1 MFTEWTFD
9 TGETSMIDWK
19 SIKELHATKSLEK
32 IIGSWYGL
40 DILFA
45 DAQGRVQF
53 IQNADYSFKSPFFK
67 LQMSQSFGHDWLEAD
82 VEKVFEFFNS
92 SDEISHEFNAFFPG
106 THGFARKV
114 VVDGENCGAI
124 IAYPYFKETST
135 SDELAKVVSKMVEC
149 GINLEEAK
157 LAVSKVKKFSGQYYN
172 EMKELVGLVAEEVS
186 SFHSEISKREARIMD
201 LNSELGN
208 KYRYHNL
215 IGKSKKMQQVYHLL
229 SKVANSESTI
239 MIQGENGTGKEMVAK
254 AIHYNSPRKDAVFVA
269 VNCSAFNDNLLDSE
283 LFGHVKGSFT
293 GAIKDKKG
301 VFEVANGGTLFLDEI
316 GDTSPSMQVKLLR
329 ILQEGTYMPVGATTP
344 KKVSVRVIAATN
356 RNLKEMIAKGEFRE
370 DLYYRINVINVAL
383 PALRERQEDIP
394 VLMDFFLQKRCEE
407 SGLPLKTFSKKCLEK
422 MLDHKWPGNVRELQ
436 NEVERLVVLAGDD
449 KNITPDMLSA
459 RILESGETHTHQHS
473 HSGGSFLKGV
483 NTNGSL
489 KEALEELEILMIRE
503 GLKRCAFN
511 KSKLA
516 KELGISRAGLIMKV
530 DKYGLDKRAL
540 KRAAG
545 E

>member
-1 MFTEWTFD
+1 
-9 TGETSMIDWK
+9 MIDWK
-19 SIKELHATKSLEK
+19 AIKELHASKSLEK
-32 IIGSWYGL
+32 IIGNWYGL
-40 DILFA
+40 DVLYV
-45 DAQGRVQF
+45 DHQGRVQF
-53 IQNADYSFKSPFFK
+53 VQDADYPFKSPFFK
-67 LQMSQSFGHDWLEAD
+67 LQMSHSFGRDWLEAD
-82 VEKVFEFFNS
+82 VEKVFEAFNTS
-92 SDEISHEFNAFFPG
+92 SETSIEFSAFFPG
-106 THGFARKV
+106 TFGFAQKV
-114 VVDGENCGAI
+114 MVDGEFSGAVF
-124 IAYPYFKETST
+124 AYPYFKETST
-135 SDELAKVVSKMVEC
+135 SEDVEKVVQKMVEC
-149 GINLEEAK
+149 GISEGDAK
-157 LAVSKVKKFSGQYYN
+157 SSVDKVKKFSGRYYS
-172 EMKELVGLVAEEVS
+172 EMKDLISIAADEVGT
-186 SFHSEISKREARIMD
+186 FHSEISKREARIMD

-208 KYRYHNL
+208 KYRYHNI
-215 IGKSKKMQQVYHLL
+215 IGKSKRMQQVYHLL

-254 AIHYNSPRKDAVFVA
+254 AIHYNSPRKDSVFIA

-283 LFGHVKGSFT
+283 LFGHVKGAFT

-301 VFEVANGGTLFLDEI
+301 FFEVANGGTLFLDEI

-329 ILQEGTYMPVGATTP
+329 ILQEGTFMPVGATSP
-344 KKVSVRVIAATN
+344 RKVNVRVVCATN
-356 RNLKEMIAKGEFRE
+356 KNLKEMIAKGEFRE

-383 PALRERQEDIP
+383 PALRERPEDIP
-394 VLMDFFLQKRCEE
+394 VLMDFFIQKRCEE
-407 SGLPLKTFSKKCLEK
+407 AGKPLKTFSKKCLEK
-422 MLDHKWPGNVRELQ
+422 MLDHTWPGNVRELQ

-459 RILESGETHTHQHS
+459 RILESSEGHS
-473 HSGGSFLKGV
+473 GGHSSSGGSFLKGV
-483 NTNGSL
+483 NTSGSL

-503 GLKRCAFN
+503 GLKRCGFN

>member
-1 MFTEWTFD
+1 
-9 TGETSMIDWK
+9 MIDWK
-19 SIKELHATKSLEK
+19 AIKDLHTTKSLEK

-40 DILFA
+40 DVLYV
-45 DAQGRVQF
+45 DTQGRVQC
-53 IQNADYSFKSPFFK
+53 IQDPSYSFKSPFLK
-67 LQMSQSFGHDWLEAD
+67 LQMTHSFGHDWLDAD

-92 SDEISHEFNAFFPG
+92 SSEESYEFNAFFPG
-106 THGFARKV
+106 TYGFSHKV
-114 VVDGENCGAI
+114 VVDGEFCGAV
-124 IAYPYFKETST
+124 IAYPYFKETTT
-135 SDELAKVVSKMVEC
+135 SEEIDGVVKRMVEC
-149 GINLEEAK
+149 GISKEDATF
-157 LAVSKVKKFSGQYYN
+157 AISKVKKFSGRFYT
-172 EMKELVGLVAEEVS
+172 EMKELVYIVSDEVS
-186 SFHSEISKREARIMD
+186 TFHQEISKREARIMD

-254 AIHYNSPRKDAVFVA
+254 AIHYNSPRKDAVFMA

-283 LFGHVKGSFT
+283 LFGHVKGAFT

-301 VFEVANGGTLFLDEI
+301 VFEVTNGGTLFLDEI

-329 ILQEGTYMPVGATTP
+329 ILQEGTYMPVGATQP
-344 KKVSVRVIAATN
+344 KKVNVRVIAATN
-356 RNLKEMIAKGEFRE
+356 KNLKEMIAKGEFRE

-383 PALRERQEDIP
+383 PPLRERQEDIP

-407 SGLPLKTFSKKCLEK
+407 AGVPLKTFSKKCLEK
-422 MLDHKWPGNVRELQ
+422 MLDHTWPGNVRELQ
-436 NEVERLVVLAGDD
+436 NEVERLVVIAGDD
-449 KNITPDMLSA
+449 KNITPDLLSA
-459 RILESGETHTHQHS
+459 RILESGESNHHQS
-473 HSGGSFLKGV
+473 HSSAGGSFLKGV

-489 KEALEELEILMIRE
+489 KDALEELEILMIRE

-530 DKYGLDKRAL
+530 EKYGLDKRAQ

>member
-1 MFTEWTFD
+1 
-9 TGETSMIDWK
+9 MIDWK
-19 SIKELHATKSLEK
+19 SIKDLHTTKSLEK
-32 IIGSWYGL
+32 IVGNWYGL
-40 DILFA
+40 DVLYV

-53 IQNADYSFKSPFFK
+53 LQDQGYSFKSPFLK
-67 LQMSQSFGHDWLEAD
+67 LQMTHSFGHDWLESD
-82 VEKVFEFFNS
+82 VEKVLEFYNS
-92 SDEISHEFNAFFPG
+92 SNEDSYEFEAFFPG
-106 THGFARKV
+106 TYGFSHKV
-114 VVDGENCGAI
+114 VVDGEFCGVVV
-124 IAYPYFKETST
+124 AYPYFKDTTTSEEQ
-135 SDELAKVVSKMVEC
+135 DAVVQKMVEC
-149 GINLEEAK
+149 GIGQEDAK
-157 LAVSKVKKFSGQYYN
+157 LAISKVKKFSGRFYS
-172 EMKELVGLVAEEVS
+172 EMKELLYIVADEVGT
-186 SFHSEISKREARIMD
+186 FHQEISKREARIMD

-229 SKVANSESTI
+229 SKVSNSESTI
-239 MIQGENGTGKEMVAK
+239 LIQGENGTGKEMVAK
-254 AIHYNSPRKDAVFVA
+254 AVHYNSSRKDAVFMA

-329 ILQEGTYMPVGATTP
+329 ILQEGTYMPVGATQP
-344 KKVSVRVIAATN
+344 KKVNVRVVAATN
-356 RNLKEMIAKGEFRE
+356 KNLKEMIAKGEFRE

-383 PALRERQEDIP
+383 PSLRERQEDIP
-394 VLMDFFLQKRCEE
+394 VLMDFFLQKKCEE
-407 SGLPLKTFSKKCLEK
+407 AGMPLKSFSKKCLEK
-422 MLDHKWPGNVRELQ
+422 MLDHTWPGNVRELQ
-436 NEVERLVVLAGDD
+436 NEVERLVVLAGEE

-459 RILESGETHTHQHS
+459 RIFESADANAGHGNG
-473 HSGGSFLKGV
+473 GGSAFLKGV

-489 KEALEELEILMIRE
+489 KDALEELEILMIRE
-503 GLKRCAFN
+503 GLKRTGFN

-530 DKYGLDKRAL
+530 EKYGLDKRAQ

>member
-1 MFTEWTFD
+1 
-9 TGETSMIDWK
+9 
-19 SIKELHATKSLEK
+19 
-32 IIGSWYGL
+32 
-40 DILFA
+40 
-45 DAQGRVQF
+45 
-53 IQNADYSFKSPFFK
+53 
-67 LQMSQSFGHDWLEAD
+67 
-82 VEKVFEFFNS
+82 
-92 SDEISHEFNAFFPG
+92 
-106 THGFARKV
+106 
-114 VVDGENCGAI
+114 
-124 IAYPYFKETST
+124 
-135 SDELAKVVSKMVEC
+135 
-149 GINLEEAK
+149 
-157 LAVSKVKKFSGQYYN
+157 VKKFSGRFYT
-172 EMKELVGLVAEEVS
+172 EMKELLYIVADEVGT
-186 SFHSEISKREARIMD
+186 FHQEISKREARIMD

-229 SKVANSESTI
+229 SKVSNSESTI
-239 MIQGENGTGKEMVAK
+239 LIQGENGTGKEMVAK
-254 AIHYNSPRKDAVFVA
+254 AVHYNSSRKDAVFMA

-344 KKVSVRVIAATN
+344 RKVNVRVIAATN
-356 RNLKEMIAKGEFRE
+356 KNLKEMIANGEFRE

-383 PALRERQEDIP
+383 PSLRERQEDIP
-394 VLMDFFLQKRCEE
+394 VLMDFFLQKKCEE
-407 SGLPLKTFSKKCLEK
+407 AGLPLKTFSKKCLEK
-422 MLDHKWPGNVRELQ
+422 MLDHTWPGNVRELQ
-436 NEVERLVVLAGDD
+436 NEVERLVVLAGEE

-459 RILESGETHTHQHS
+459 RIFESADANAGHGS
-473 HSGGSFLKGV
+473 AGGSAFLKGV

-489 KEALEELEILMIRE
+489 KDALEELEILMIRE
-503 GLKRCAFN
+503 GLKRTGFN

-530 DKYGLDKRAL
+530 EKYGLDKRAQ

>member
-1 MFTEWTFD
+1 
-9 TGETSMIDWK
+9 MIDWK
-19 SIKELHATKSLEK
+19 AIKDLHTTKSLEK
-32 IIGSWYGL
+32 IVGNWYGL
-40 DILFA
+40 DVLYV
-45 DAQGRVQF
+45 DTQGRVQF
-53 IQNADYSFKSPFFK
+53 VQEPGYSFKSPFLK
-67 LQMSQSFGHDWLEAD
+67 LQMSHSFGHDWLEAD

-92 SDEISHEFNAFFPG
+92 SSEMSYEFDAFFPG
-106 THGFARKV
+106 TYGYSHKV
-114 VVDGENCGAI
+114 VVDDEFCGVV
-124 IAYPYFKETST
+124 IAYPYFKDTST
-135 SDELAKVVSKMVEC
+135 TEEVENVVKKVVEC
-149 GINLEEAK
+149 GIGQEDAK
-157 LAVSKVKKFSGQYYN
+157 VAVSKIKKFAGRFYD
-172 EMKELVGLVAEEVS
+172 EMKELVAIVADEVGT
-186 SFHSEISKREARIMD
+186 FHHEISKREARIMD
-201 LNSELGN
+201 LNSEIGN

-229 SKVANSESTI
+229 SKVSNSESTI

-254 AIHYNSPRKDAVFVA
+254 AIHYNSPRKDAVFMA

-283 LFGHVKGSFT
+283 LFGHVKGAFT

-329 ILQEGTYMPVGATTP
+329 ILQEGTFMPVGATQP
-344 KKVSVRVIAATN
+344 KKVNVRVVAATN
-356 RNLKEMIAKGEFRE
+356 KNLKEMIAKGEFRE

-383 PALRERQEDIP
+383 PPLRERQEDIP

-407 SGLPLKTFSKKCLEK
+407 AGLPLKTFSKKCLEK
-422 MLDHKWPGNVRELQ
+422 MLDHTWPGNVRELQ
-436 NEVERLVVLAGDD
+436 NEVERLVVIAGED
-449 KNITPDMLSA
+449 KNITPDMLSS
-459 RILESGETHTHQHS
+459 RILESGESHGHAPS

-489 KEALEELEILMIRE
+489 KDALEELEILMIRE

-530 DKYGLDKRAL
+530 EKYGLDKRAQ

>member
-1 MFTEWTFD
+1 MDIE

-19 SIKELHATKSLEK
+19 SIKELHVNKKLEQ
-32 IIGSWYGL
+32 IIGGWYGV
-40 DILFA
+40 DIFYA
-45 DAQGRVQF
+45 DDQGRVQF
-53 IQNADYSFKSPFFK
+53 VQQADYPFKSPFLK

-82 VEKVFEFFNS
+82 VEKVFEKFNHS
-92 SDEISHEFNAFFPG
+92 SESWVEFEAFFPQ
-106 THGFARKV
+106 TFGFAHKV
-114 VVDGENCGAI
+114 IVDGEIHGAI
-124 IAYPYFKETST
+124 FAYPYFKETST
-135 SDELAKVVSKMVEC
+135 TEDLDKVVSKMVEC
-149 GINLEEAK
+149 GVSEADAR
-157 LAVSKVKKFSGQYYN
+157 LAVSKVKKFS
-172 EMKELVGLVAEEVS
+172 EKDFSKMKELVSIVSDEVGT
-186 SFHSEISKREARIMD
+186 FHAEISKREARIMD

-254 AIHYNSPRKDAVFVA
+254 AIHYNSPRKDAVFMA

-283 LFGHVKGSFT
+283 LFGHVKGAFT

-301 VFEVANGGTLFLDEI
+301 VFEVTNGGTLFLDEI

-344 KKVSVRVIAATN
+344 RKVNVRVIAATN
-356 RNLKEMIAKGEFRE
+356 KNLKEMIAKGEFRE

-383 PALRERQEDIP
+383 PSLRERQEDIP

-407 SGLPLKTFSKKCLEK
+407 AGLPLKTFSKKCLEK
-422 MLDHKWPGNVRELQ
+422 MLDHTWPGNVRELQ
-436 NEVERLVVLAGDD
+436 NEVERLVVIAGED

-459 RILESGETHTHQHS
+459 RILEGAEGNNPS
-473 HSGGSFLKGV
+473 HSSSSGSVLRGV

-489 KEALEELEILMIRE
+489 KDALEELEILMIRE

-530 DKYGLDKRAL
+530 DKYGLDKRAQ